1 MWTALASFYLTI
13 LGVIRQDLQNKQTP
27 TTKRSLRRER
37 HIITFAARK
46 HKLFKYMLLPPPS
59 ILQPRSSLI
68 VSRIHI
74 WFLPEFLHNLR
85 LNFKYIENY
94 IFCYKAEDELQQCQV
109 EFANQVWKIFEESFW
124 EILKLSKIFHLT
136 GWSCPEQDDSS
147 ESHSSGSPPTL
158 DSVCSGPG
166 QLMDQF
172 VSLDRFI
179 RISFS
184 FLSATHHFLHNYLS
198 SDQS

>member
-1 MWTALASFYLTI
+1 MDSPRKFLFDHSWCYPARFT
-13 LGVIRQDLQNKQTP
+13 KQTD
-27 TTKRSLRRER
+27 TNNKKISAKRETHH
-37 HIITFAARK
+37 HIRCQKTQTFQIHASASSI
-46 HKLFKYMLLPPPS
+46 HPS
-59 ILQPRSSLI
+59 SPRSSLI